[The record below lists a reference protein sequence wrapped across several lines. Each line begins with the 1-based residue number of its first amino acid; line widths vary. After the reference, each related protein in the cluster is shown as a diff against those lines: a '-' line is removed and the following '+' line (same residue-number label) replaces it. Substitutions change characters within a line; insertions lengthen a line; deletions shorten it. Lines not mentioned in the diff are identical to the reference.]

1 VDKCSICSEDIKDDE
16 PRGACDDTTCEHVF
30 HADCLD
36 QWLEI
41 NPSCPNEQC
50 RRPCDNARARERRA
64 TLLQFTGQPSW
75 QEKLLR
81 ERDPSEQGGG
91 VENEVDECSICY
103 EDIKDDEPRGAC
115 DNPEC
120 EHVFHEDC
128 LDQWLEINPSCP
140 LCRRPC
146 DNARARER
154 RAHAP
159 PPRPPRISR
168 RRRARL
174 VQMPNFGMGGGVSN
188 CCLDE
193 IINILEGEGDC
204 CSKVNEILIYT
215 RAHKC

>member
-1 VDKCSICSEDIKDDE
+1 MST
-16 PRGACDDTTCEHVF
+16 PA
-30 HADCLD
+30 
-36 QWLEI
+36 
-41 NPSCPNEQC
+41 
-50 RRPCDNARARERRA
+50 
-64 TLLQFTGQPSW
+64 
-75 QEKLLR
+75 
-81 ERDPSEQGGG
+81 
-91 VENEVDECSICY
+91 DECSICY

-128 LDQWLEINPSCP
+128 LDQWLQQSETRVGGQVIFGTCP

-154 RAHAP
+154 ERAPHA
-159 PPRPPRISR
+159 RHQQNFPPRISR
-168 RRRARL
+168 RRARL
-174 VQMPNFGMGGGVSN
+174 VQSPNFGMGGGVSN